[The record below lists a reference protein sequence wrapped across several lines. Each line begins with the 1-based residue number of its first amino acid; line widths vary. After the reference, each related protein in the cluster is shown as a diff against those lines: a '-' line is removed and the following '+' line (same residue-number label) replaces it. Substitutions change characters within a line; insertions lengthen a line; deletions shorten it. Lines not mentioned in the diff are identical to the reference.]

1 MAKRAI
7 MRAAD
12 ADRER
17 AADRLRNASAEGRLL
32 TEELEERLEAVF
44 AARTYGDLEAVTKDL
59 PREPSQQRR
68 RAPLP
73 IPWPVAALGFMI
85 LMPVVVAVAVAAVVL
100 VASMVVLWTLVAAA
114 AMWIFGHRM
123 RFIGPAL
130 LRARVASGQRE
141 PLARVATRSQ
151 PFSSPSSSTA
161 RKASCGTSIRPT
173 CFIRCLPFFCC
184 SSSLRL
190 RLMSPP

>member
-1 MAKRAI
+1 

-17 AADRLRNASAEGRLL
+17 VADRLRNASAEGRLL

-68 RAPLP
+68 RPPLQ

-114 AMWIFGHRM
+114 AMWIFGHRI
-123 RFIGPAL
+123 RFLGVGGYRFCG
-130 LRARVASGQRE
+130 RAWHANASRWR
-141 PLARVATRSQ
+141 A
-151 PFSSPSSSTA
+151 
-161 RKASCGTSIRPT
+161 
-173 CFIRCLPFFCC
+173 
-184 SSSLRL
+184 
-190 RLMSPP
+190 